1 MPVCLPF
8 MRRRV
13 RAIATA
19 CALAL
24 TGLMAAPAWAGEFL
38 IGTGVY
44 DITGP
49 AAETGMFG
57 YAAQQE
63 VSGLHQRLRARAFIM
78 QGAQGGPRAVFV
90 NADLGAAHESL
101 KLAVIQR
108 LQARYGAL
116 YRHDNV
122 MLSAT
127 HTHVGSGGHAH
138 HTLYILA
145 AADKSGAGY
154 DAQSFE
160 AAVSGI
166 VAAIERAHRNLA
178 PGRIELVE
186 GNLLGATRNRSLPA
200 FRANPDAA
208 ALGHDT
214 NKTMTVLKFR
224 KDNGREVGMLNW
236 YAIHPTSFSM
246 KFTHISGDN
255 KGYASQFFER
265 RKGVNY
271 SASETFVAAFANA
284 DEGDVVPTDGNAY
297 SAPGYEGSPNEYANA
312 EAAGQRQLHKA
323 WELYTTPGRILPG
336 VVDLR
341 HQWVTMPGLAVA
353 PAYSQ
358 PGGAVLCTAARGV
371 SFAAGGENG
380 PSNIP
385 GITEGM
391 TTSSAQLG
399 TALQTFASSP
409 LGGLVQTAFFGI
421 SSVVSDPC
429 QSPKPTL
436 LPTGALDWVPS
447 VLPIQVIQVGALAI
461 VGLPFEP
468 TTMVGHRL
476 RAQVRQQLAAKGVD
490 TVVVAGLSNSYA
502 GYLTT
507 REEFEMQHYEGASN
521 EFGPWALGAVQQT
534 VAHLTQAMVSGAA
547 VEPGLPPRDRT
558 SALRLTRPGV
568 AFDDKPLRE
577 SFGKVLQDALPA
589 YQAGQV
595 VKASFRSGHPKNHL
609 QTQDSF
615 LRVERW
621 QDGQW
626 VAVAQD
632 WDWETSYQWRREG
645 IAYSVVDVV
654 WRIPAGTPVGSY
666 RLRHDGHWKN
676 GWTGAINPYT
686 GVSRAFRV
694 D

>member
-63 VSGLHQRLRARAFIM
+63 VNGLHQRLRARAFIM

>member
-63 VSGLHQRLRARAFIM
+63 VNGLHQRLRARAFIM
-78 QGAQGGPRAVFV
+78 QSAQGGPRAVFV

-595 VKASFRSGHPKNHL
+595 AKASFRSGHPKNHL

-654 WRIPAGTPVGSY
+654 WRIPASTPAGSY